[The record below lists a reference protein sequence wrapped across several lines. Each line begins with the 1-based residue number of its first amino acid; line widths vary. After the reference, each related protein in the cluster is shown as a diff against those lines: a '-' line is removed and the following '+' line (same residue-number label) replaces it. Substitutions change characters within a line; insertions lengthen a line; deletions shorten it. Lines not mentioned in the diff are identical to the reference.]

1 MKKLTFITLVFAS
14 VLFITSC
21 GEAKKEVKDEVKKEV
36 KDEVKKEV
44 KKADHF
50 AEIDL
55 DENGKVTKEEFSAHS
70 KVEFTEKDANK
81 DGKIQKEECGKF
93 DMFNK
98 DGDDFLSEEEFVN
111 GHDGMFAKID
121 TDADGSFTKADMK
134 AFQVSMKTKKFKAK
148 FTKVDA
154 DKDGKASKDEFLSFS
169 KVEFKEKDAKGN
181 NDGKLQKEECGG
193 FATVSPDGKDLT
205 IEEFVSA
212 RADAFESIDADNDG
226 SFTAE
231 DFVAFKLSTSKKA
244 HKESKMK
251 CEAGKCGK

>member
-21 GEAKKEVKDEVKKEV
+21 GEAKKEVKEVKE
-36 KDEVKKEV
+36 EVKKEV
-44 KKADHF
+44 KKADHS
-50 AEIDL
+50 
-55 DENGKVTKEEFSAHS
+55 DEVSKRTK
-70 KVEFTEKDANK
+70 
-81 DGKIQKEECGKF
+81 
-93 DMFNK
+93 M
-98 DGDDFLSEEEFVN
+98 
-111 GHDGMFAKID
+111 
-121 TDADGSFTKADMK
+121 
-134 AFQVSMKTKKFKAK
+134 FKAK
-148 FTKVDA
+148 FTRVDA

-169 KVEFKEKDAKGN
+169 RVEFKDKDAKGN
-181 NDGKLQKEECGG
+181 NDGKLQKEECPG

-231 DFVAFKLSTSKKA
+231 DFVAFKLSSAKKA

-251 CEAGKCGK
+251 CEAGKCGGKDKKESKMKCEAGKCGK